1 MPERSS
7 VGRGSSLQSDWIS
20 HAFCPVLPYVCMFR
34 SPPAARQVGSR
45 YPEKD
50 CPISYLW
57 VKPWLY
63 SELVAKRIG
72 YRFSLHP
79 IVFHFSQPICTY
91 SVPDRLK
98 FRAFL
103 TESFQN
109 LNLLSPV
116 WRMGMVWEAFV
127 WLHQLVEGILG

>member
-1 MPERSS
+1 
-7 VGRGSSLQSDWIS
+7 
-20 HAFCPVLPYVCMFR
+20 MFR
-34 SPPAARQVGSR
+34 SLPAPSQAGSR

-50 CPISYLW
+50 CPISYLL

-79 IVFHFSQPICTY
+79 IVFPFSQLICTC

-103 TESFQN
+103 TDSFQN

-116 WRMGMVWEAFV
+116 WRMGMVWEAFI
-127 WLHQLVEGILG
+127 WLHQLMEGIMWTFKGPLIFSTPSPTFGRTCSTPVLFLGSVG